1 MGTLP
6 RKPNGYIIVIQI
18 WWVMRGE
25 RMSEQRSMTKGAL
38 IEEIAEIRD
47 LNLKRAEVI
56 VNKIFDTMTD
66 ALVEGNG
73 VEIRGFGSFEVRN
86 YEPYTG
92 RNPKT
97 GEEVSVAEKKAP
109 FFKTGKELRERVNK
123 SE

>member
-1 MGTLP
+1 
-6 RKPNGYIIVIQI
+6 
-18 WWVMRGE
+18 
-25 RMSEQRSMTKGAL
+25 MSEQRTMTKGAL

-66 ALVEGNG
+66 ALVEGNR

>member
-1 MGTLP
+1 
-6 RKPNGYIIVIQI
+6 
-18 WWVMRGE
+18 
-25 RMSEQRSMTKGAL
+25 MSEQRTMTKGAL

-66 ALVEGNG
+66 ALVEGNR

-123 SE
+123 SS

>member
-1 MGTLP
+1 MT
-6 RKPNGYIIVIQI
+6 
-18 WWVMRGE
+18 
-25 RMSEQRSMTKGAL
+25 EQRTMTKGAL
-38 IEEIAEIRD
+38 IEEIAEILD

-56 VNKIFDTMTD
+56 VNKIFDAMTE
-66 ALVEGNG
+66 ALVQGNR

-123 SE
+123 TS

>member
-1 MGTLP
+1 MSAQVFRRAT
-6 RKPNGYIIVIQI
+6 
-18 WWVMRGE
+18 RGKG
-25 RMSEQRSMTKGAL
+25 MTEQRTMTKGAL

-56 VNKIFDTMTD
+56 VNKIFDAMTE
-66 ALVEGNG
+66 ALVQGNR

-86 YEPYTG
+86 YDPYTG

-123 SE
+123 TS

>member
-1 MGTLP
+1 
-6 RKPNGYIIVIQI
+6 
-18 WWVMRGE
+18 
-25 RMSEQRSMTKGAL
+25 MSEQRTMTKGAL

-66 ALVEGNG
+66 ALVDGNR

-123 SE
+123 SS

>member
-1 MGTLP
+1 MT
-6 RKPNGYIIVIQI
+6 
-18 WWVMRGE
+18 
-25 RMSEQRSMTKGAL
+25 EQRTMTRGAL

-56 VNKIFDTMTD
+56 VNKIYDAMTE
-66 ALVEGNG
+66 ALVQGNR

-123 SE
+123 TS

>member
-1 MGTLP
+1 MT
-6 RKPNGYIIVIQI
+6 
-18 WWVMRGE
+18 
-25 RMSEQRSMTKGAL
+25 EQRTMTKGAL

-56 VNKIFDTMTD
+56 VNKIFDAMTE
-66 ALVEGNG
+66 ALVQGNR

-123 SE
+123 TS

>member
-25 RMSEQRSMTKGAL
+25 RMSEQRTMTKGAL

-66 ALVEGNG
+66 ALVEGNR

-97 GEEVSVAEKKAP
+97 GEKMKIKASKTVG
-109 FFKTGKELRERVNK
+109 FKASSTLKGSL
-123 SE
+123 